1 MDALSLKKKWDSK
14 FGESHPQALK
24 SVASSESVIECP
36 PNHEFLNADIPVN
49 NSVIN
54 NEDNG
59 DCMDPSLHE
68 TVPVAG
74 NLNPELFVGN
84 IRIRPANS
92 MFHDTIAEAFHQSSR
107 KELNY
112 IPPTLQN
119 GEIIVRP
126 SPTVVETE
134 NKKKSTK
141 KPVEIYIQKSR
152 SMAEVEK
159 RDEVDQNKKNELA
172 EGLSFTNIDQSF
184 SNQGMASDNRKTGES
199 SNGKDIILYNQFELL
214 QQGSLESSGSED
226 TSNKAVK
233 TYTTTGRRELWQGI
247 LQLSR
252 NITDEPWIVMCDFNA
267 VIDDSEVSGYAAD
280 TRVSMADFLECIT
293 EAELTHL
300 PFTGAHFTWHNCSDG
315 GRSLWKRLDRMLVNE
330 AWLVKWPQS
339 KYFSANPR
347 TSDHSPLILQGQD
360 SRLESAIFRF
370 ENYMTKMP
378 GFQHLIEDHWT
389 HNVQGT
395 AMYKLTRKL
404 KSLKPLLRGCND
416 GGYHAETESKIGLAQ
431 RRQLF
436 GVTRRQSQLNMD
448 HLQPFA
454 KHLISED
461 EAEQLISPI
470 QRQEIKD
477 ALFDINED
485 SAPGP
490 DGFSSCFFKATW
502 TIIGEDVCQAVM
514 EFFNHGRLLK
524 QLNATLIT
532 LIPKVQMP
540 MKVGDFRPISCC
552 NVVYKIITKIMVKR
566 MHLVLEK
573 LIDSCQNAF
582 VPGRSI
588 SDNILLAQELLSGYN
603 QKKLPPRCT
612 VKVDLQKAYD
622 MVDWD
627 YLLAVL
633 RLFKFPNRFIMWIEQ
648 CITTASFSIS
658 LNGSIH
664 GFFSSSR
671 GLRQGDPISPYLF
684 VLVIESLH
692 LIIKSKVTTDTT
704 FQYRWRCK
712 ELGIVNLCF
721 ADDLLLFC
729 KADPQSVTVLHRI
742 LQEFKDLAG
751 LQANA
756 QKSQVLLSKTT
767 DPMKQQILNILGF
780 PQGTFPVRYLG
791 VPLITSKLSLE
802 DCTPLLLKIDA
813 RISGWNQL
821 QLTYAGRTQLIK
833 SILSS
838 IHQHWCSVFIL
849 PKGVLKAIEAKLR
862 NFLWRGGTAT
872 GGYKVAWEQVCEPI
886 SHGGLGIRN
895 IQTMNNALM
904 SKHLWQ
910 ILIQKHD
917 SIWVSWITKHRL
929 KHGTVWAVKETEG
942 SWIWKKLLKLRARL
956 LHGIQYHVGD
966 GAEFKLWLDPWH
978 PDGALLNKHPHG
990 PFITGL
996 PMDSNLSTVWRRR
1009 MEMAFG
1015 ISYGYQ

>member
-1 MDALSLKKKWDSK
+1 MQPVTYHSMICAAAWNVRGLN
-14 FGESHPQALK
+14 GIAHQK
-24 SVASSESVIECP
+24 SVQQLVGEFKVQFLGLLETRVRA
-36 PNHEFLNADIPVN
+36 PN
-49 NSVIN
+49 
-54 NEDNG
+54 
-59 DCMDPSLHE
+59 SL
-68 TVPVAG
+68 
-74 NLNPELFVGN
+74 F
-84 IRIRPANS
+84 
-92 MFHDTIAEAFHQSSR
+92 
-107 KELNY
+107 
-112 IPPTLQN
+112 
-119 GEIIVRP
+119 
-126 SPTVVETE
+126 
-134 NKKKSTK
+134 
-141 KPVEIYIQKSR
+141 IQKSTLPSWR
-152 SMAEVEK
+152 WFVDYNDPGSRIWLAWCEEEIEVK
-159 RDEVDQNKKNELA
+159 ILAVDKQFIHCDVTNKKEHTKCLITVLYGDNEL
-172 EGLSFTNIDQSF
+172 
-184 SNQGMASDNRKTGES
+184 
-199 SNGKDIILYNQFELL
+199 
-214 QQGSLESSGSED
+214 
-226 TSNKAVK
+226 
-233 TYTTTGRRELWQGI
+233 TGRRELWQGI

-300 PFTGAHFTWHNCSDG
+300 PFAGAHFTWHNCSDG

-330 AWLVKWPQS
+330 AW
-339 KYFSANPR
+339 
-347 TSDHSPLILQGQD
+347 
-360 SRLESAIFRF
+360 
-370 ENYMTKMP
+370 
-378 GFQHLIEDHWT
+378 
-389 HNVQGT
+389 
-395 AMYKLTRKL
+395 
-404 KSLKPLLRGCND
+404 
-416 GGYHAETESKIGLAQ
+416 
-431 RRQLF
+431 QLF
-436 GVTRRQSQLNMD
+436 GGTRRQSQLNMD

-566 MHLVLEK
+566 MRLVLEK

-671 GLRQGDPISPYLF
+671 GLRQGDLISPYLF
-684 VLVIESLH
+684 VLVMESLH

-704 FQYRWRCK
+704 FQYHWRCK

-872 GGYKVAWEQVCEPI
+872 GGYKVAWEQVCKPI

-895 IQTMNNALM
+895 IQTMMNNALM

-996 PMDSNLSTVWRRR
+996 PMDSNLSTVIDGDEWKWPSAYHMDINDIMSRLPAIHHGQPDVIVWKNSSGRYTSKDAY
-1009 MEMAFG
+1009 ELFSP
-1015 ISYGYQ
+1015 ISTPVEWAPLLHGRFHTPRHTFILWLATLERLSTLDKPWCNPTNQVVFYAMVLKWNRILISSFNANLPIR